1 MWLSMTVQMEALFI
15 FGAAH
20 LVRIQQELALGL
32 VVQPWLHGIHQQV
45 ILLLWL
51 VVVTELQ
58 AQVAIRY
65 LFRMVRTSQPAI
77 QFHLARTLVRLGQS
91 QSITALP
98 LQFLPDL
105 YGQ

>member
-1 MWLSMTVQMEALFI
+1 MWLSMTARTEALFI
-15 FGAAH
+15 FGVAH
-20 LVRIQQELALGL
+20 LVHTQQESALGL

-65 LFRMVRTSQPAI
+65 LFRMVRTLQPAI
-77 QFHLARTLVRLGQS
+77 QFHLARTLVRLAQS
-91 QSITALP
+91 QSTTALP
-98 LQFLPDL
+98 LQFLLDL
-105 YGQ
+105 YGR